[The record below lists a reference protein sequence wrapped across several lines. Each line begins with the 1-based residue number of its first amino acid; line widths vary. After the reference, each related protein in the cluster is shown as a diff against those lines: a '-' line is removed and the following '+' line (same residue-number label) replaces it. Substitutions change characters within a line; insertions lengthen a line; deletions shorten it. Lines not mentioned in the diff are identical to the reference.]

1 MRIGDIIFAAVV
13 NIPIA
18 VAMFFFFESDA
29 STLPSP
35 QSLKEIY
42 NHVWAIAM
50 GITVVIMAVAF
61 FVKKDDELMLKL
73 GLPAMVF
80 LIAVQI
86 IVNQMP
92 I

>member
-1 MRIGDIIFAAVV
+1 MRISDVIFVAVV
-13 NIPIA
+13 TILLIVP
-18 VAMFFFFESDA
+18 MFLFFESDA
-29 STLPSP
+29 STLPSL
-35 QSLKEIY
+35 QTLKAIY
-42 NHVWAIAM
+42 DPLWAIAM

-61 FVKKDDELMLKL
+61 FVKKDDELTLKL
-73 GLPAMVF
+73 GLPAMMF